1 MSSNTPQLRFAEF
14 SGEWTPS
21 KIGADF
27 RFISTNSLSRD
38 NLNYE
43 EGGVKNIHYGDIHKK
58 FRTLFDV
65 DKEAVPYINS
75 DISLARIG
83 SDNYLQNGDV
93 VFVDAS
99 EDYAETG
106 KCIEV
111 KNTAN
116 QAIIAGL
123 HTIHARPKYD
133 NTFAVGFFA
142 YLANTRNVRQQI
154 RVISQGTKVLSIS
167 PTTLAGV
174 STFYP
179 KDTAEQ
185 QKIGS
190 FLSAVDSKIEGLEQ
204 ELGLLKRYKQG
215 IMQRLFNQ
223 TLRFKDNHG
232 NPFPAW
238 QETTLGAK
246 LEIQI
251 GGSPRPINN
260 FITTDKNGLNWIKI
274 GDVSKDN
281 NIIKETKEKIKP
293 EGLNATREV
302 FVGDLILSN
311 SMSFGRPYI
320 LEINGCIHDGWL
332 LIRDAKLN
340 FDKKFLCYLLSSNA
354 VLSQYKALAAGG
366 VVNNLNKELVQGV
379 IVDIPHMDEQKKI
392 ADFLSAIDEKIEAK
406 QNQITTAR
414 NYKKSLLQKLF
425 V

>member
-1 MSSNTPQLRFAEF
+1 MSSNIPQLRFAEF
-14 SGEWTPS
+14 SGEWAPS

-43 EGGVKNIHYGDIHKK
+43 EGVVKNIHYGDIHKK
-58 FRTLFDV
+58 FRILFDA
-65 DKEAVPYINS
+65 DKEVVPYINS

-167 PTTLAGV
+167 PTALAGV

-232 NPFPAW
+232 NPFPDW
-238 QETTLGAK
+238 QETKLGN
-246 LEIQI
+246 ICNQI
-251 GGSPRPINN
+251 SSGKNKTRATDGNYPVYGSM
-260 FITTDKNGLNWIKI
+260 GLLGYSDVKAYANPSIIIARVGANAGEVNKVD
-274 GDVSKDN
+274 GCYDVSDN
-281 NIIKETKEKIKP
+281 ALVIFPKN
-293 EGLNATREV
+293 
-302 FVGDLILSN
+302 D
-311 SMSFGRPYI
+311 
-320 LEINGCIHDGWL
+320 
-332 LIRDAKLN
+332 
-340 FDKKFLCYLLSSNA
+340 YLLA
-354 VLSQYKALAAGG
+354 FAYYQLTYL
-366 VVNNLNKELVQGV
+366 NLNRLTFGSGQPLVTAGQLNKL
-379 IVDIPHMDEQKKI
+379 DSCLPHPNEQKKI

-414 NYKKSLLQKLF
+414 NWKKSLLQKMF

>member
-43 EGGVKNIHYGDIHKK
+43 EGVVKNIHYGDIHKK
-58 FRTLFDV
+58 FRILFDA
-65 DKEAVPYINS
+65 DKEVVPYINS

-232 NPFPAW
+232 SPFPAW
-238 QETTLGAK
+238 Q
-246 LEIQI
+246 
-251 GGSPRPINN
+251 
-260 FITTDKNGLNWIKI
+260 
-274 GDVSKDN
+274 DVS
-281 NIIKETKEKIKP
+281 IKEIGEVITGSTPSKTNDGFWEGSFPWATAQDFKSKYISTTIQTLSEQGKKKSRIIP
-293 EGLNATREV
+293 KNSVLITCIASIGLNAINKVECATNQQINAIVCNEKYDSEFIYYAIGFNNRSLKNLAGQTAVPIVTKTAFESFRL
-302 FVGDLILSN
+302 FV
-311 SMSFGRPYI
+311 
-320 LEINGCIHDGWL
+320 
-332 LIRDAKLN
+332 AK
-340 FDKKFLCYLLSSNA
+340 DK
-354 VLSQYKALAAGG
+354 V
-366 VVNNLNKELVQGV
+366 
-379 IVDIPHMDEQKKI
+379 EQKKI

-414 NYKKSLLQKLF
+414 NWKKSLLQKMF